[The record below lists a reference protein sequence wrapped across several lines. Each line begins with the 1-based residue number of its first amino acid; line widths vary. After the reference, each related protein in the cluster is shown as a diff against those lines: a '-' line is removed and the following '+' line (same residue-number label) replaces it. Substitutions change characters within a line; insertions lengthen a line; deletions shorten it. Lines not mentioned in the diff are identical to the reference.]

1 MLRKTIPTFAK
12 LSPDNI
18 RARFSAAMSTMYQQ
32 EVPLYGDLS
41 KLVSDVNAQ
50 YLAANPAEAEALA
63 SSNELPRLNLERH
76 GAIRVGKAEELF
88 NIRRVFNVMGMHP
101 VAYYDLAPA
110 GVPVHS
116 TAFRAITRD
125 AMAVSP
131 FRVFCSLLRLELIP
145 DEALRARAE
154 EILAKRQIFTAEA
167 LRLTDVF
174 EREGGLEEADAD
186 IFVKEALET
195 FRWHSNATVSAADYD
210 ALSKQHR
217 LIADVVAFKGP
228 HINHLTPRTLDID
241 AVQTEMP
248 KRGMDAKLSV
258 EGPPL
263 RKCPILLRQTS
274 FKALNEDIVFA
285 GDSAAGK
292 HSARFGEIE
301 QRGVALTAKGRR
313 LYDELL
319 EEVRVKIGGAPTEAN
334 IDTYYVE
341 LNKIFSALPDTTE
354 ELYGQGLAFYH
365 YRPTAEGIAAAPFA
379 ALTAADAVADE
390 AKLNILDLVAKQYL
404 KLDPITYEDFLP
416 VSAAGIFQSNLGDAA
431 RDQGYNNKSNQSAFE
446 KDLGQKVLS
455 EMDLYAAD
463 SKASLLEAV
472 KALGAK

>member
-1 MLRKTIPTFAK
+1 MLRRSFSALAK
-12 LSPDNI
+12 VSPDNI

-32 EVPLYGDLS
+32 EVPLYGDLT
-41 KLVSDVNAQ
+41 KLVADVNAE
-50 YLAANPAEAEALA
+50 YLSKNPEEAEALA
-63 SSNELPRLNLERH
+63 SNQELSRLNLERH

-88 NIRRVFNVMGMHP
+88 NIRRVFSVMGMHP

-116 TAFRAITRD
+116 TAFRAITRE

-131 FRVFCSLLRLELIP
+131 FRVFCSLLRLELIQ
-145 DEALRARAE
+145 DDALRNRAE
-154 EILAKRQIFTAEA
+154 QILAKRQIFTPEA
-167 LRLTDVF
+167 LRLTEVF
-174 EREGGLEEADAD
+174 EKEGGLEESEADV
-186 IFVKEALET
+186 FVKETLET
-195 FRWHSNATVSAADYD
+195 FRWHSTSTVSVAEYD

-241 AVQTEMP
+241 SVQATMP

-285 GDSAAGK
+285 GEVSGK

-301 QRGVALTAKGRR
+301 QRGVALTSKGRKI
-313 LYDELL
+313 YDELL
-319 EEVRVKIGGAPTEAN
+319 EEVRVKIGGAPTESN
-334 IDTYYVE
+334 LETYYVE
-341 LNKIFSALPDTTE
+341 LNKIFSAMPDTTE
-354 ELYGQGLAFYH
+354 ELYSQGLAFYH
-365 YRPTAEGIAAAPFA
+365 YRPTPAGIAAAPLA
-379 ALTAADAVADE
+379 HLSAADAVADE
-390 AKLNILDLVAKQYL
+390 SKLNVLDLVAKKFL

-431 RDQGYNNKSNQSAFE
+431 RDEGYNNKSNQSAFE

-455 EMDLYAAD
+455 EMNLYVAD
-463 SKASLLEAV
+463 SKSSLLEAV